1 MLDAEGKVHILGRR
15 SELINVGGEKVHPTE
30 IAYDATA
37 LSSKP
42 GKVTMIS
49 AQQAAA
55 YYDPKQSSGAYPT
68 RDAFLADIVDLSRRE
83 VEELVRLGCTY
94 IQIDGPQYGALLDAK
109 MREGYRQRGSDPE
122 KLIDLCAQPA
132 VQRIIFV
139 EAPQVVGPEAWR
151 KIELRYAFGTLR
163 SVLAAMRDAKIIKP
177 YPVDLIARTL
187 LALLHESSAE
197 LARSRHDP
205 KIRTQISDLVAGV
218 LDVFLVR

>member
-1 MLDAEGKVHILGRR
+1 M
-15 SELINVGGEKVHPTE
+15 
-30 IAYDATA
+30 
-37 LSSKP
+37 
-42 GKVTMIS
+42 
-49 AQQAAA
+49 
-55 YYDPKQSSGAYPT
+55 
-68 RDAFLADIVDLSRRE
+68 
-83 VEELVRLGCTY
+83 
-94 IQIDGPQYGALLDAK
+94 
-109 MREGYRQRGSDPE
+109 
-122 KLIDLCAQPA
+122 
-132 VQRIIFV
+132 
-139 EAPQVVGPEAWR
+139 VGPEAWR